1 MTEQALTTATLHDLK
16 KLSGGVWLVQLKP
29 LEPYP
34 FEAGQHTELKI
45 DGFKDLYYTI
55 ASAPDS
61 PCIELH
67 IQSGTPQA
75 DALIDW
81 LKNAD
86 SVQLS
91 PAAGDTRLGS
101 LPDESGPLLL
111 IASGTGFSQ
120 AKSIIEDLMHHD
132 SPRQVHLYWSGFR
145 LSQLYM
151 LQKAEHWADQHDN
164 VHVSA
169 LISEHS
175 HWEDKHQMLVH
186 SILGDH
192 SDLDRCQAIC
202 CGSPAMVY
210 TVYDALCDEGLR
222 PDALLSDVFAYA
234 PRPDSNSSNAGA

>member
-1 MTEQALTTATLHDLK
+1 MTDASGAIAATVHDLK

-34 FEAGQHTELKI
+34 YEAGQFTELKVP
-45 DGFKDLYYTI
+45 GFTDLYYTL
-55 ASAPDS
+55 ASAPSS
-61 PCIELH
+61 PCLELH
-67 IQSGTPQA
+67 IQSGSPTA
-75 DALIDW
+75 DQLIDW
-81 LKNAD
+81 LKNND
-86 SVQLS
+86 SLHLT
-91 PAAGDTRLGS
+91 PASGETRLS
-101 LPDESGPLLL
+101 NLPDESGPVLL

-120 AKSIIEDLMHHD
+120 AKSIAEDLMAAGTER
-132 SPRQVHLYWSGFR
+132 SIYLYWTGYR

-151 LQKAEHWADQHDN
+151 LQKAEAWADRHTN

-186 SILGDH
+186 AILGDH

-210 TVYDALCDEGLR
+210 TVLDTLVEQGFR
-222 PDALLSDVFAYA
+222 PKAMLSDVFQFA
-234 PRPDSNSSNAGA
+234 PRG

>member
-1 MTEQALTTATLHDLK
+1 MSASDLHTATLHDLK
-16 KLSGGVWLVQLKP
+16 KLSGGVWLIQLKP
-29 LEPYP
+29 LEPYSY
-34 FEAGQHTELKI
+34 EAGQYLELKVP
-45 DGFKDLYYTI
+45 GFDDLYYTI
-55 ASAPDS
+55 ASAPHN

-81 LKNAD
+81 LKNAEF
-86 SVQLS
+86 VHLTG
-91 PAAGDTRLGS
+91 AGGDTRLS
-101 LPDESGPLLL
+101 RLPAEDGPLLL

-120 AKSIIEDLMHHD
+120 AKSIIEDQIAA
-132 SPRQVHLYWSGFR
+132 PGQRPIHLYWSGYR

-151 LQKAEHWADQHDN
+151 LQKAENWADQHAH

-186 SILGDH
+186 AILGDH
-192 SDLDRCQAIC
+192 GEDDDLAYCQAVC

-210 TVYDALCDEGLR
+210 TVLDELTEHGFQ
-222 PDALLSDVFAYA
+222 PDAMLSDVFMFA
-234 PRPDSNSSNAGA
+234 PRNPA